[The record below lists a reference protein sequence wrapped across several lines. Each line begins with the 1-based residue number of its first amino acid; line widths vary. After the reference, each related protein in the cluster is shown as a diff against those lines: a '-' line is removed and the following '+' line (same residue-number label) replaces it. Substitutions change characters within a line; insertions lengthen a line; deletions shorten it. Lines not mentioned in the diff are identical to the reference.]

1 MYTYLDRIGLDL
13 KNLQPSWRFYRLGG
27 KWIVGELMFSEDD
40 IKQIESHGLTL
51 DRVMLQIE
59 TFRKGLPFVIL
70 NRPATIGDGILK
82 INEYE
87 LERLAGI
94 FTGASEERELIKFVP
109 ASGEASRMFRL
120 PNSFC
125 NDYDEIDHKVIRA
138 EAQRGDIDHQTFL
151 NFIENIKKFA
161 FYEELEAAM
170 KASEMDIEDHISKG
184 QFKEILEY
192 MLTRRGLNYGNL
204 PKGLI
209 KFHRYA
215 DHSRTPFEEHLV
227 EAAAYV
233 RDKNGIARVHFTVSE
248 EHEGRIGDY
257 LENVRTRYEDEG
269 VALDIAF
276 SIQRTSTDTIA
287 VDLDNKPFRAEG
299 NKLLFRAAGHG
310 ALLENLNDLRGD
322 IIFVKNID
330 NVVPD
335 RFKDEIYFYKKAL
348 AGYLIE
354 LQKEIFYYLGLI
366 ARNDLDQKMM
376 GNISRFLKEKLSIFV
391 PDDFEKLSR
400 DKMKDFILSKL
411 NRPIRICGVVKNQG
425 EPGGGPFWV
434 QHGDVT
440 LSLQIV
446 ESSQI
451 DMENPEQKK
460 IWESSTH
467 FNPVDIVC
475 GVRDYRGRQF
485 DLRDFRDPSTAF
497 ISTRSK
503 DGNYLRALELPG
515 LWNGSMAN
523 WITVF
528 VEVPVATFNPV
539 KTLLDLLRTEHQN
552 L

>member
-1 MYTYLDRIGLDL
+1 
-13 KNLQPSWRFYRLGG
+13 
-27 KWIVGELMFSEDD
+27 MFSEDD

-51 DRVMLQIE
+51 DVVMLQIE
-59 TFRKGLPFVIL
+59 TFRKGLPFTIL

-94 FTGASEERELIKFVP
+94 FTGASADTELIKFVP

-120 PNSFC
+120 PHSFY
-125 NDYDEIDHKVIRA
+125 NHYEEIDHQIIRA
-138 EAQRGDIDHQTFL
+138 EAEKGDIGHKTFL
-151 NFIENIKKFA
+151 NFIENIKRFA
-161 FYEELEAAM
+161 FYEDLKSVMTANG
-170 KASEMDIEDHISKG
+170 KDIEDHISKG
-184 QFKEILEY
+184 QFKEIMEY
-192 MLTRRGLNYGNL
+192 LLTPRGLNYGNL

-209 KFHRYA
+209 KFHQYA

-233 RDKNGIARVHFTVSE
+233 RDKSGIARVHFTVAE
-248 EHEGRIGDY
+248 EHERRIGDH
-257 LENVRTRYEDEG
+257 LENVRTRYENEG
-269 VALDIAF
+269 VTLDIAF
-276 SIQRTSTDTIA
+276 SIQKPSTDTIA
-287 VDLDNKPFRAEG
+287 VDLDNKPFREEG

-310 ALLENLNDLRGD
+310 ALLENLDDLRGD
-322 IIFVKNID
+322 IIFIKNID

-335 RFKDEIYFYKKAL
+335 TFKDEIYFYKRAL

-354 LQKEIFYYLGLI
+354 LEKEIFYYLGII
-366 ARNDLDQKMM
+366 AGNDLDQKMM
-376 GNISRFLKEKLSIFV
+376 GNIVRFLEEKLSMFV
-391 PDDFEKLSR
+391 PGDFEKLSR
-400 DKMKDFILSKL
+400 DNMKNFIFSKL
-411 NRPIRICGVVKNQG
+411 NRPIRVCGVVKNQS

-434 QHGDVT
+434 QHGHGT

-451 DMENPEQKK
+451 DMGNPEQKK

-475 GVRDYRGRQF
+475 GVRDYKGRQF

-503 DGNYLRALELPG
+503 DGSYLKALELPG

-523 WITVF
+523 WITILI
-528 VEVPVATFNPV
+528 EVPIVTFNPV
-539 KTLLDLLRTEHQN
+539 KTILDLVRKEHQDF
-552 L
+552 

>member
-1 MYTYLDRIGLDL
+1 
-13 KNLQPSWRFYRLGG
+13 
-27 KWIVGELMFSEDD
+27 MFSEHD

-59 TFRKGLPFVIL
+59 TFRKGLPFTIL
-70 NRPATIGDGILK
+70 NRPGSIGDGILK

-94 FTGASEERELIKFVP
+94 FTGASAERELIKFVR

-125 NDYDEIDHKVIRA
+125 NDYDQIDHKIVRA
-138 EAQRGDIDHQTFL
+138 EAEKGDIDHESFL
-151 NFIENIKKFA
+151 NFIENIKKIA
-161 FYEELEAAM
+161 FYEELRAIM
-170 KASEMDIEDHISKG
+170 KANGKDVEDHILKG

-192 MLTRRGLNYGNL
+192 MLTPRGLNYGNL

-233 RDKNGIARVHFTVSE
+233 RDKSGIARVHFTVSE
-248 EHEGRIGDY
+248 EHERRIGDH
-257 LENVRTRYEDEG
+257 LENVRTRYENEG
-269 VALDIAF
+269 VTLDIAF
-276 SIQRTSTDTIA
+276 SIQRPSTDTVA
-287 VDLDNKPFRAEG
+287 VDLDNKPFRTEG

-322 IIFVKNID
+322 IIFIKNID

-335 RFKDEIYFYKKAL
+335 KFKDEIYFYKKVL

-354 LQKEIFYYLGLI
+354 LQKETFYYLGII
-366 ARNDLDQKMM
+366 ARNYLDQKMIKNM
-376 GNISRFLKEKLSIFV
+376 LLFLKEKLSIFV

-400 DKMKDFILSKL
+400 DDMKKFIFSKL
-411 NRPIRICGVVKNQG
+411 NRPIRVCGVVKNQG

-434 QHGDVT
+434 QHGDGT

-451 DMENPEQKK
+451 DMENTEQKK

-485 DLRDFRDPSTAF
+485 DLRDFRDPTTAF
-497 ISTRSK
+497 ISIKSS
-503 DGNYLRALELPG
+503 DGKHLKALELPG

-528 VEVPVATFNPV
+528 IEVPIATFNPV
-539 KTLLDLLRTEHQN
+539 KTLLDLLRKEHQN
-552 L
+552 F

>member
-1 MYTYLDRIGLDL
+1 
-13 KNLQPSWRFYRLGG
+13 
-27 KWIVGELMFSEDD
+27 MFSEDD

-59 TFRKGLPFVIL
+59 TFRKGLPFTIL

-94 FTGASEERELIKFVP
+94 FAGAPAERELMKFVP

-120 PNSFC
+120 PHSFY
-125 NDYDEIDHKVIRA
+125 NHYDEIDHKIIRA
-138 EAQRGDIDHQTFL
+138 EAEKGDIAHQSFL
-151 NFIENIKKFA
+151 NFIENLKRFA
-161 FYEELEAAM
+161 FYEDLKSEM
-170 KASEMDIEDHISKG
+170 KANGKDVEDHISKG
-184 QFKEILEY
+184 QFKEIMEY
-192 MLTRRGLNYGNL
+192 MLTPRGLNYGNL

-233 RDKNGIARVHFTVSE
+233 RDKSGIARVHFTVAE
-248 EHEGRIGDY
+248 EHERRIGDH
-257 LENVRTRYEDEG
+257 LENVRTRYENEE
-269 VALDIAF
+269 VTLDIAF
-276 SIQRTSTDTIA
+276 SIQRSSTDTIA
-287 VDLDNKPFRAEG
+287 VDLDNKPFRAED

-310 ALLENLNDLRGD
+310 ALLEILNDLRGD
-322 IIFVKNID
+322 IIFIKNID

-335 RFKDEIYFYKKAL
+335 TFKDEIYFYKKAL

-354 LQKEIFYYLGLI
+354 LQKEIFYYLGII

-376 GNISRFLKEKLSIFV
+376 GNIVRFLKEKLSIFV

-400 DKMKDFILSKL
+400 DKMKNFIFSKL

-434 QHGDVT
+434 QHGDGT

-446 ESSQI
+446 ESSQV

-475 GVRDYRGRQF
+475 GVRDYKGRQF
-485 DLRDFRDPSTAF
+485 DLRAFRDPSNAF

-503 DGNYLRALELPG
+503 DGNYLKALELPG

-523 WITVF
+523 WITILI
-528 VEVPVATFNPV
+528 EVPIVTFNPV
-539 KTLLDLLRTEHQN
+539 KTILDLVRKEHQEF
-552 L
+552 

>member
-1 MYTYLDRIGLDL
+1 M
-13 KNLQPSWRFYRLGG
+13 
-27 KWIVGELMFSEDD
+27 GEIIFSDD
-40 IKQIESHGLTL
+40 DEKDIERRGIKLEK
-51 DRVMLQIE
+51 VMSQIE
-59 TFRKGLPFVIL
+59 TFRKGLPFTIL
-70 NRPATIGDGILK
+70 DRPATIGDGIFKL
-82 INEYE
+82 NEYE
-87 LERLAGI
+87 LERLGNI
-94 FTGASEERELIKFVP
+94 FSEASAERELIKFVP

-120 PNSFC
+120 PQSFY
-125 NDYDEIDHKVIRA
+125 NRYDQIDEKVIKAGAEKGDLDHKA
-138 EAQRGDIDHQTFL
+138 L
-151 NFIENIKKFA
+151 LKFIENIRNFA
-161 FYEELEAAM
+161 FYEDLRSVM
-170 KASEMDIEDHISKG
+170 NSNGKDIEDHISRG

-192 MLTRRGLNYGNL
+192 LLTSSGLSYGTL

-227 EAAAYV
+227 EAAVYV
-233 RDKNGIARVHFTVSE
+233 RDKSGIARVHFTVAQ
-248 EHEGRIGDY
+248 EHERRIGDH
-257 LENVRTRYEDEG
+257 LENVRTRYENEE
-269 VALDIAF
+269 VTLDIAF
-276 SIQRTSTDTIA
+276 SIQRSSTDTIA

-299 NKLLFRAAGHG
+299 KKLLFRAAGHG

-322 IIFVKNID
+322 IIFIKNID

-335 RFKDEIYFYKKAL
+335 MFKDEIYFYKKAL

-354 LQKEIFYYLGLI
+354 LQKEIFYYLGMI
-366 ARNDLDQKMM
+366 ARNDFDQKMM
-376 GNISRFLKEKLSIFV
+376 GNILRFLKEKLSIFV

-400 DKMKDFILSKL
+400 DKMKNFIFSKL

-434 QHGDVT
+434 QHGDRT

-475 GVRDYRGRQF
+475 GVRDYKGRQF

-497 ISTRSK
+497 ISTKSK
-503 DGNYLRALELPG
+503 DGNYLKALELPG

-523 WITVF
+523 WITILI
-528 VEVPVATFNPV
+528 EVPIATFNPV
-539 KTLLDLLRTEHQN
+539 KTILDLVKKVHQDF
-552 L
+552 

>member
-1 MYTYLDRIGLDL
+1 
-13 KNLQPSWRFYRLGG
+13 
-27 KWIVGELMFSEDD
+27 MFSEDD

-51 DRVMLQIE
+51 DRVVSQIE
-59 TFRKGLPFVIL
+59 TFRKGLPFTIL

-87 LERLAGI
+87 LERLVGI
-94 FTGASEERELIKFVP
+94 FTAASAERELIKFVP

-120 PNSFC
+120 PHSFY
-125 NDYDEIDHKVIRA
+125 NHYDEIDHKIIRA
-138 EAQRGDIDHQTFL
+138 EAEKGDIDHKTFL
-151 NFIENIKKFA
+151 NFIENIKRFA
-161 FYEELEAAM
+161 FYEDLKSVM
-170 KASEMDIEDHISKG
+170 KANGKDIEDHVSKG
-184 QFKEILEY
+184 QFKEIMEY
-192 MLTRRGLNYGNL
+192 MLTPTGLNYGDL

-233 RDKNGIARVHFTVSE
+233 RDKSGIARVHFTVAE
-248 EHEGRIGDY
+248 EHERRIADH
-257 LENVRTRYEDEG
+257 LENVRTRYENEG
-269 VALDIAF
+269 VTLEIAF
-276 SIQRTSTDTIA
+276 SIQRPSTDTVA

-299 NKLLFRAAGHG
+299 DKLLFRAAGHG

-322 IIFVKNID
+322 IIFIKNID

-335 RFKDEIYFYKKAL
+335 KLKHEIYFYKRAL

-354 LQKEIFYYLGLI
+354 LQREIFYYLGII
-366 ARNDLDQKMM
+366 ARNDLDQKRM
-376 GNISRFLKEKLSIFV
+376 GNILRFLKEKLSIFV

-400 DKMKDFILSKL
+400 DKMKNFLFSKL
-411 NRPIRICGVVKNQG
+411 NRPIRVCGVVKNRG

-434 QHGDVT
+434 QHGDGT

-475 GVRDYRGRQF
+475 GVRDYKGRQF

-503 DGNYLRALELPG
+503 DGNYLKALELPG
-515 LWNGSMAN
+515 LWNGSMAD
-523 WITVF
+523 WITILI
-528 VEVPVATFNPV
+528 EVPIVTFNPV
-539 KTLLDLLRTEHQN
+539 KTILDLVRKEHQDF
-552 L
+552 